1 MVNNYGSSIQDLFG
15 LSDLIHLNPIDIDLN
30 KEGTRETVFLSYVTL
45 CTQDKDCP
53 FRKEDLL

>member
-1 MVNNYGSSIQDLFG
+1 VNTYGSLVRALLG
-15 LSDLIHLNPIDIDLN
+15 LSDLNHLNPVDIDLN

-45 CTQDKDCP
+45 CAQDKDCP